1 MRQEW
6 RKRFSRDDAGYSLAD
21 LLVGMSVMSVLM
33 VVTLGAV
40 AEMYL
45 NVTRTENTSF
55 ARDQVGTSFR
65 RLDKELRYATWISS
79 PGPPKANGAY
89 YMEYAVPS
97 PPDKDGNPVAD
108 ACRQLKYDKGVLSL
122 VGWLPPAKPGKP
134 TQLGTDLTLTTGAAP
149 FTLIPP
155 GSAYYSSLPPGPVS
169 VGKGFAPQY
178 YQVRIQFKA
187 TFGRVTL
194 PLDAVFT
201 AQNTYAATTPANVCD
216 DEEPS

>member
-1 MRQEW
+1 MTWW
-6 RKRFSRDDAGYSLAD
+6 RRLSGDDAGYSLAD
-21 LLVGMSVMSVLM
+21 LLVGLSVMSVLM
-33 VVTLGAV
+33 VVTLGAI

-55 ARDQVGTSFR
+55 AREQVGTSFR

-79 PGPPKANGAY
+79 PPPPKDGAY

-108 ACRQLKYDKGVLSL
+108 ACRQLKYDNGVLSL

-134 TQLGTDLTLTTGAAP
+134 TQIGTDLALTTGAAP
-149 FTLIPP
+149 FTVIPP
-155 GSAYYSSLPPGPVS
+155 GSTYYSSLAAGPVS
-169 VGKGFAPQY
+169 VGKNFVPQY
-178 YQVRIQFKA
+178 YQVRLQFKA

-201 AQNTYAATTPANVCD
+201 AQNTYVATTPANVCG

>member
-1 MRQEW
+1 MMMASR
-6 RKRFSRDDAGYSLAD
+6 RRFSGDDDGYSLAD
-21 LLVGMSVMSVLM
+21 LLVGLSVMSVLM
-33 VVTLGAV
+33 VVTLGAI

-55 ARDQVGTSFR
+55 AREQVGTSFR

-97 PPDKDGNPVAD
+97 PPDKDGNPVDD
-108 ACRQLKYDKGVLSL
+108 ACRQLKYDNGVLSL
-122 VGWLPPAKPGKP
+122 VGWLPPATPGKP
-134 TQLGTDLTLTTGAAP
+134 TQIGTDLALTAGAPP
-149 FTLIPP
+149 FTLITP
-155 GSAYYSSLPPGPVS
+155 GSTYYSSLAPGPVS
-169 VGKGFAPQY
+169 VGKNFAPQY
-178 YQVRIQFKA
+178 DQVRLQFKA

-201 AQNTYAATTPANVCD
+201 AQNTYAATTTPLACL